1 MKIAMSGKVLT
12 FEGFIEFT
20 EQVADMVHKSTID
33 KLQRTNADKRR
44 ALLRKNDLKEG
55 ENLMKEID
63 ENEIKIKHLL
73 GLTEKE
79 MLEKFWAYLGLCSPV
94 VVRV

>member
-1 MKIAMSGKVLT
+1 MKIAISGKVLT

-20 EQVADMVHKSTID
+20 ERVADMVHKNTID
-33 KLQRTNADKRR
+33 KLQKTNADKRR
-44 ALLRKNDLKEG
+44 ALLGKNNLKEE
-55 ENLMKEID
+55 ENLLKDIE

-79 MLEKFWAYLGLCSPV
+79 MLEKFWAYLGLYSSV